1 MTSKHLQ
8 QLKTACREAAW
19 VFGMSRLVF
28 VLVSFVSIFLLPRFI
43 ISFRKRLAW
52 DETYTVDHYGLK
64 DYFFSWFRWDVK
76 AYVNISMNGYKHTP
90 DTAFFPL
97 WPFIQHCA
105 GLLLG
110 GIRPGS
116 YYLAGL
122 LIANLC
128 FYIALVLFYCLLA
141 EDFEPS
147 LARRALIYLTFGPY
161 ALFFFA
167 GYSESLFVLIC
178 IACFLLFRRGK
189 PLDWWLAGFLGFL
202 ATLTRSAGL
211 MLAVPYLCIYLQ
223 RFWLVPESKHDTWF
237 HKLNALVPI
246 VLLPAGIVV
255 YMLYLNV
262 TKGDPFIFQTMQ
274 AVVWQRHFSLPWN
287 TLGELV
293 DALFTSPSTVYL
305 ALNLLDNSFALLP
318 LVVLALGWKRIP
330 LHYALFALALVI
342 FAISFPA
349 TDIVPM
355 ISQPR
360 LTIVIFPITVIF
372 AVWGKH
378 PRLHTCFLTLALALL
393 IVNSILFVG
402 DIWVS

>member
-1 MTSKHLQ
+1 MQ
-8 QLKTACREAAW
+8 RLKTACREAAW
-19 VFGMSRLVF
+19 VFGMSRLMII
-28 VLVSFVSIFLLPRFI
+28 LVTCMSIFLLPRLLTPY
-43 ISFRKRLAW
+43 KERLAW
-52 DETYTVDHYGLK
+52 DEPYTFDPYGLK
-64 DYFFSWFRWDVK
+64 AFFFSWFRWDVK

-90 DTAFFPL
+90 DVAFFPL
-97 WPFIQHCA
+97 WPLIQHYA

-122 LIANLC
+122 LAANIC
-128 FYIALVLFYCLLA
+128 FYGALVLLYCLLA
-141 EDFEPS
+141 EDFEPT

-167 GYSESLFVLIC
+167 GYSESLFVLLC

-211 MLAVPYLCIYLQ
+211 MLAVPYLCVYLQ
-223 RFWLVPESKHDTWF
+223 RFWLMPEREHSAWF
-237 HKLNALVPI
+237 RKLNALIPI
-246 VLLPAGIVV
+246 ALLPAGIIV
-255 YMLYLNV
+255 YMLYLYY
-262 TKGDPFIFQTMQ
+262 TKGDPFIFQTEQ
-274 AVVWQRHFSLPWN
+274 AIVWQRHFSLPWN
-287 TLGELV
+287 TLIALV
-293 DALFTSPSTVYL
+293 DSLFRSPSIVYL
-305 ALNLLDNSFALLP
+305 AINLIDNSFALLP

-330 LHYALFALALVI
+330 LHYALFALAMVA
-342 FAISFPA
+342 FSISFPA

-378 PRLHTCFLTLALALL
+378 PRLHKCFLTFALTLL
-393 IVNSILFVG
+393 IVNIILFVG